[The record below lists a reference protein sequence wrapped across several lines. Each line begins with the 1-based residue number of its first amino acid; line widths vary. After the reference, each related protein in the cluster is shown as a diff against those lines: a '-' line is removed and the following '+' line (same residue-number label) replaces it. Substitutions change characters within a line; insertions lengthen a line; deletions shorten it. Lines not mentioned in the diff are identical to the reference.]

1 MHALVVAL
9 SLAAEPIA
17 EAPAVDHSRL
27 EELTRHFDDNDTAA
41 NAWFWSW
48 TAAYGALTVGQAI
61 GFAVVNDRELRVNF
75 AVGGISSLIGLVALM
90 IPPFPAA
97 FAKRRLAAVPAG
109 DGEAAKLA
117 RAEEL
122 LSDSADAE
130 RFGRSW
136 LIHAGCAAVSV
147 AGGLVLW
154 LGYGYLVDGIINTLV
169 SVAVGELQIWTQ
181 PMAAARAL
189 PVAITPTLRGF
200 AVSGV
205 F

>member
-1 MHALVVAL
+1 MLALAVAL
-9 SLAAEPIA
+9 SLSA
-17 EAPAVDHSRL
+17 APASDAAASESARL
-27 EELTRHFDDNDTAA
+27 EELTRHFDDNHAAA
-41 NAWFWSW
+41 NAWFWGW

-75 AVGGISSLIGLVALM
+75 AVGGISSLVGWVALL

-97 FAKRRLAAVPAG
+97 FAKRRLAAAPG
-109 DGEAAKLA
+109 LA

-122 LSDSADAE
+122 LRDSAEAE

-136 LIHAGCAAVSV
+136 WLHAGCVALSV

-200 AVSGV
+200 ALSGS